1 MLAQEVRAF
10 GIRVVLIEPG
20 VVLTPIWDKATRYTD
35 IRSPYYDHRRHLLL
49 LFQKLLMNP
58 TPPQAVAE
66 AIAHAVATDRPRLRY
81 LVGADAEALVRGRSA
96 LSDEEVIEDARP
108 MSDAEHV
115 EMMRHRYGI
124 DLS

>member
-1 MLAQEVRAF
+1 
-10 GIRVVLIEPG
+10 
-20 VVLTPIWDKATRYTD
+20 
-35 IRSPYYDHRRHLLL
+35 
-49 LFQKLLMNP
+49 MNP

>member
-20 VVLTPIWDKATRYTD
+20 VVLTPIWDKATRYTGTG
-35 IRSPYYDHRRHLLL
+35 SPYYDHRRHLLL

-58 TPPQAVAE
+58 TLPQAVAE

-108 MSDAEHV
+108 MNDAEHV